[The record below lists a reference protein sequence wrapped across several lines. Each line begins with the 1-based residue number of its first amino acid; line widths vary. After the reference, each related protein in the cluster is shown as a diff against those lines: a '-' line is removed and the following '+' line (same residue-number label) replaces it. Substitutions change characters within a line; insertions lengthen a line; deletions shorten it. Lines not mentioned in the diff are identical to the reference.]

1 MGPPRPAKSPERGKI
16 MQDTTTR
23 PDADTLV
30 RFAEGLADITD
41 AMAMEY
47 FRKPL
52 DVEQKV
58 DLSPVTQADR
68 MIEAAMRDRITDR
81 FPTHGILGEEH
92 ENARLDASHIWILD
106 PIDGTKSF
114 VSGMP
119 TFGTLI
125 ACLADGQPDVGLI
138 SVPPLRE
145 RWTGRRGGPTM
156 LNGTPCRTSW
166 STSLATATLY
176 TTSPD
181 TFDAPGLARFETLS
195 QKVAMRRFGGDCYTY
210 GLLSSGHVDLVFE
223 MNLHPY
229 DYMALIPVI
238 EGAGGVIT
246 DWQGNPLTIG
256 SDGRVLAS
264 SSHMLHEQAL
274 RAIA

>member
-1 MGPPRPAKSPERGKI
+1 
-16 MQDTTTR
+16 MQDSTTR
-23 PDADTLV
+23 PNTDTLV
-30 RFAEGLADITD
+30 QFAESLADVTD
-41 AMAMEY
+41 SMAMDY

-52 DVEQKV
+52 DVEQKD

-68 MIEAAMRDRITDR
+68 MIETVMRERIAHR
-81 FPTHGILGEEH
+81 FPAHGILGEEH

-125 ACLADGQPDVGLI
+125 ACVADGQPEVGVI
-138 SVPPLRE
+138 SVPPMCE
-145 RWTGRRGGPTM
+145 RWTGRHGGPTM
-156 LNGTPCRTSW
+156 LNGRPCRTSGC
-166 STSLATATLY
+166 TSLATATLY

-181 TFDAPGLARFETLS
+181 MFDAPGLACFEAVSRT
-195 QKVAMRRFGGDCYTY
+195 VAMRRFGGDCYAY
-210 GLLSSGHVDLVFE
+210 GLLSSGHVDMVLE

-246 DWQGNPLTIG
+246 DWQGNPLNIG

-264 SSHMLHEQAL
+264 SSRMLHEQGL
-274 RAIA
+274 RAIAGGGEL

>member
-1 MGPPRPAKSPERGKI
+1 
-16 MQDTTTR
+16 MQNSSTRLDT
-23 PDADTLV
+23 DTLV
-30 RFAEGLADITD
+30 QFAESLADVTD
-41 AMAMEY
+41 AMAMDY

-52 DVEQKV
+52 DVEQKD

-68 MIEAAMRDRITDR
+68 MIETVMRERITQR
-81 FPTHGILGEEH
+81 FPAHGILGEEH
-92 ENARLDASHIWILD
+92 ENARLDASHVWVLD
-106 PIDGTKSF
+106 PIDGTRSF

-125 ACLADGQPDVGLI
+125 ACAADGQPEVGVI
-138 SVPPLRE
+138 SVPPMRE

-156 LNGTPCRTSW
+156 LNGTPCRTSGCR
-166 STSLATATLY
+166 SLATATLY

-181 TFDAPGLARFETLS
+181 LFDTPGLSRFEALS
-195 QKVAMRRFGGDCYTY
+195 RTVAMRRFGGDCYAY
-210 GLLSSGHVDLVFE
+210 GLLSSGHVDIVLE
-223 MNLHPY
+223 MDLHPY

-246 DWQGNPLTIG
+246 DWQGKSLTIK

-264 SSHMLHEQAL
+264 ASRMLHEQAL
-274 RAIA
+274 HAIA

>member
-1 MGPPRPAKSPERGKI
+1 
-16 MQDTTTR
+16 MQDSTTR
-23 PDADTLV
+23 PDTETLA

-52 DVEQKV
+52 DVERKA

-68 MIEAAMRDRITDR
+68 AIEAAMRERITHR
-81 FPTHGILGEEH
+81 FPDHGILGEEQ
-92 ENARLDASHIWILD
+92 ENARLDASHIWVLD

-125 ACLADGQPDVGLI
+125 ACLADGQPEVGVI
-138 SVPPLRE
+138 SVPPMRE
-145 RWTGRRGGPTM
+145 RWTGRRDGPTM
-156 LNGTPCRTSW
+156 LNGRRCRTSGCA
-166 STSLATATLY
+166 SLATATLY
-176 TTSPD
+176 ATSPD
-181 TFDAPGLARFETLS
+181 IFDAPGLARFEAVS
-195 QKVAMRRFGGDCYTY
+195 QAVAMRRFGGDCYAY
-210 GLLSSGHVDLVFE
+210 GLLSSGHVDMVLE

-229 DYMALIPVI
+229 DYMALVPVI

-246 DWQGNPLTIG
+246 DWQGNSLNIG
-256 SDGRVLAS
+256 SSGRVLAS
-264 SSHMLHEQAL
+264 SSRMLHDQAL
-274 RAIA
+274 SMIG